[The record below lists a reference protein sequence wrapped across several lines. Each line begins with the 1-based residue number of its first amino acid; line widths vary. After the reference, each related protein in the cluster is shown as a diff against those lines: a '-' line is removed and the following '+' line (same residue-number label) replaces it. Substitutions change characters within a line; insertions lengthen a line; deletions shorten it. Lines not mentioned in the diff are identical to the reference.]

1 MSKPIGVK
9 LLNKYIKSELTQ
21 DPILKNIYVIGEVTN
36 LHRNKYTYFDLK
48 EDDELLSCVY
58 FNNDLIFE
66 NGDNLIIN
74 GSINVYTKAS
84 RYQLNVK
91 NLDILGE
98 GLAYLKLR
106 QLKDKLEK
114 KGYFD
119 SKIKKNIP
127 LFPVKIGLITSDKS
141 AAIID
146 FLSIIEQNYPIA
158 NISLYSSKV
167 QGQEAINS
175 IVRGINQLDIKNLDL
190 IVLTRGG
197 GSNED
202 LSIFNDEKIADA
214 IFKANTPIISAVGH
228 EIDTTISDLVS
239 DLRVSTP
246 TKAAEYIIS
255 NFIKSKVLIDTLNDE
270 IYKQMVLLLDK
281 NSYLLDII
289 KLEVEKFAPTS
300 IIDRQSQLI
309 SDISKN
315 DYDIISKKLYANNQI
330 INSIKAEIED
340 DINKILH
347 ENMMKLMDLSHNLVD
362 VNNLKINEEYIM
374 KNDIVSYRIKI
385 LEKFNDW

>member
-385 LEKFNDW
+385 LEKFND

>member
-228 EIDTTISDLVS
+228 EIDTSISDLVS

-281 NSYLLDII
+281 YSYLLDII

-385 LEKFNDW
+385 LEKFND